1 MTDDALLR
9 RSLDAVRALREQ
21 VGQLRARTEEPIAV
35 VGMGCRFPGGA
46 DSPDRFWDLL
56 RAGRDGTMD
65 VPADRWPADHW
76 YSPDRSTPG
85 TSYTRRGGFLAEG
98 VHAFDASFF
107 GVTDAEAH
115 EMDPQ
120 HRLLL
125 EASWQALE
133 HAGLLSGTRAEQRVG
148 VFVGISGS
156 ENALRPRPLR
166 DTGPYTATGSA
177 ISVAAGRVAHTLGLR
192 GPTLAVDTACSSSLL
207 AVHLAVESLRRGECT
222 AAVAGGVSAMM
233 SPAVMVALSR
243 MEALA
248 EDGHCK
254 VFDAAADG
262 YARAEGCGM
271 VALMRAGDAA
281 AVRAP
286 VLALIRGSAVN
297 HDGRTSGLTVP
308 NGRAQR
314 ELITQALKTARTAP
328 HDVDYLEAHG
338 TGTPLG
344 DPIEVRAAADV
355 LCAGRPAGA
364 PLRIGAVKSNVGHLE
379 AAAGVAGLIKT
390 VLALRHGE
398 IPGNLHLRTPNPR
411 LGVERLP
418 VVLNDRTT
426 SWPDHPDGRPR
437 TAGVS
442 SFGFSGTNVHVVL
455 AEPPAT
461 PARESGPERPAHVL
475 ALSARDPE
483 GLRAAAARLGDW
495 LARHPDAPL
504 ADVCHTTTA
513 RRAHFAHRAAFVTAS
528 RGDLTA
534 RLAGLAAGEVREA
547 SGGGRRLSAS
557 DAVGARDRAPARP
570 VAFLLDATADRAD
583 HIVAALH
590 PTHPGFRAHYDACA
604 AELATAAGAAPDAPG
619 CPGTGLAADVRTV
632 ACQVALVRTLTDWG
646 VVPGAVAG
654 GNAPGDL
661 AAGLLADALGGRDAG
676 LLLGARYTAAP
687 TAATLPRRAP
697 ALRLLHG
704 PQAGEVTADQAADP
718 AFWSRPGTGTS
729 PRAAAG
735 ALAPHGYDTLVHI
748 GGTPAQDDPDG
759 IRRLPGHDIWRELL
773 DSLAQRHLAGDD
785 VDWAAFDDGYDRA
798 RLDLP
803 GQTFRRRAYG
813 TTPAGP
819 DTPAAPGTGA
829 PVGTLGLRA
838 VPSPLEQR
846 QFTALVSR
854 ALLPEVADTAGVVHI
869 GYYQDMLASA
879 TRTGDGLRLSGV
891 TFEQALTL
899 SGSRE
904 RALHLVVGP
913 PEGDGWSTFSVH
925 SRAVDPPDPTTAT
938 ATATAA
944 GDPASAAV
952 EPALWRR
959 HAGGRVRSGPTGQ
972 DPATGPES
980 RGPEPLTEQTRADI
994 MRRCAVRID
1003 GAEFYRRL
1011 SERGV
1016 PYGPSVEWVTEVW
1029 LGDGEVLARLRAPS
1043 PAETDGGPGRPAPEL
1058 PVPPGVLD
1066 ACAPLYALAA
1076 EGDLHERDLYMVA
1089 GFGEAGFDA
1098 PADGPLW
1105 CHVRLTAPATRDTLV
1120 GDHVLC
1126 AEDGRTV
1133 GWARATE
1140 IRVIGAGGPTPDAPL
1155 TDAAADATRARW
1167 RGPAGHAALRSRLAR
1182 MVGELLHLPPD
1193 DVPFAESL
1201 ADAGLDSLAALE
1213 LRRLVQ
1219 TEAAVDLPADL
1230 LIAGPTLAEIL
1241 DRVTAS
1247 VEGHTATAPRRAYD
1261 TDSARWLPA
1270 TPRDDRAVRLF
1281 CLPYG
1286 GRGASLYRDW
1296 AVAADSGLDVC
1307 PIQLPGREE
1316 RGDERP
1322 LDAVEEAVEAV
1333 AQAVEPYVDRP
1344 FALYG
1349 HSMGALLAYRLAHRL
1364 GPKYGES
1371 LRHLF
1376 VSAFSAPT
1384 GRENPLGARLRSATR
1399 SLGFTGMPDHEDLM
1413 RLRRA
1418 EPERYLDA
1426 LREELGD
1433 DLAGM
1438 AEVALDGAGYAD
1450 LRIVESYRHD
1460 LTEPLL
1466 DVPVTAFHGAADPV
1480 VSEAEARAWQTLTGG
1495 AFELLV
1501 LPGDHYF
1508 VHGDQSGPRVLA
1520 ELTQRLRLPHGSRG
1534 SRGPHGPHGP
1544 HGPTPS

>member
-35 VGMGCRFPGGA
+35 VGLGCRFPGGA
-46 DSPDRFWDLL
+46 DSPERYWDLL
-56 RAGRDGTMD
+56 REGRDGITD
-65 VPADRWPADHW
+65 VPADRWPDDRW
-76 YSPDRSTPG
+76 YSPDRTTPG
-85 TSYTRRGGFLAEG
+85 TSYTRRGGFLTEG
-98 VHAFDASFF
+98 AHAFDASFF
-107 GVTDAEAH
+107 GIPDAEAR
-115 EMDPQ
+115 ELDPQ

-133 HAGLLSGTRAEQRVG
+133 HAGLVSGTRAEQRVG

-192 GPTLAVDTACSSSLL
+192 GPALAVDTACSSSLL
-207 AVHLAVESLRRGECT
+207 AVHLAVESLRRGECA

-243 MEALA
+243 MEALS
-248 EDGHCK
+248 EDGRCK
-254 VFDAAADG
+254 VFDVAADG

-286 VLALIRGSAVN
+286 VLALITGSAVN

-314 ELITQALKTARTAP
+314 ELITEALRTARTDP
-328 HDVDYLEAHG
+328 QDVDYLEAHG

-355 LCAGRPAGA
+355 LCAGRTAVT

-390 VLALRHGE
+390 VLALRHRE

-418 VVLNDRTT
+418 VVLNDRT
-426 SWPDHPDGRPR
+426 SPWPDHADGRAR

-455 AEPPAT
+455 TEPAAAPRRA
-461 PARESGPERPAHVL
+461 SGPDRPAHVL

-483 GLRAAAARLGDW
+483 GLRDAAARLGDW
-495 LARHPDAPL
+495 LAHHPEATL

-513 RRAHFAHRAAFVTAS
+513 RRAHFAHRAALVTAS
-528 RGDLTA
+528 RDELAG
-534 RLAGLAAGEVREA
+534 RLAALAAGGAPEMA
-547 SGGGRRLSAS
+547 SGGRQLSAS
-557 DAVGARDRAPARP
+557 DAVGARDRAPTRP
-570 VAFLLDATADRAD
+570 VAFLLDADADRAANV
-583 HIVAALH
+583 VAALH
-590 PTHPGFRAHYDACA
+590 PTHPGFRAHYDECA
-604 AELATAAGAAPDAPG
+604 AELATAAGADPAAAAASG
-619 CPGTGLAADVRTV
+619 HLSSTLEADVLTV
-632 ACQVALVRTLTDWG
+632 ACQVALVRTLADWG
-646 VVPGAVAG
+646 LAPGAVAA

-661 AAGLLADALGGRDAG
+661 AAGLLGGALGVREAG
-676 LLLGARYTAAP
+676 SLLGARHTAAP
-687 TAATLPRRAP
+687 APTALPRRAP

-704 PQAGEVTADQAADP
+704 PDATEVTADQVADP
-718 AFWSRPGTGTS
+718 AFWTRTATGTS
-729 PRAAAG
+729 ARAAAG
-735 ALAPHGYDTLVHI
+735 ALTVHGYDTLIHI
-748 GGTPAQDDPDG
+748 GGAAAAEDPSG
-759 IRRLPGHDIWRELL
+759 VWRLPGDDIWRELL
-773 DSLAQRHLAGDD
+773 DGLAHRHIQGDE
-785 VDWAAFDDGYDRA
+785 VDWSAFDDGYDRT

-803 GQTFRRRAYG
+803 GQVFRRRAYR
-813 TTPAGP
+813 TAAAEP
-819 DTPAAPGTGA
+819 DTPAVPGTGA

-838 VPSPLEQR
+838 LPSPLEQR
-846 QFTALVSR
+846 QFTATVSR
-854 ALLPEVADTAGVVHI
+854 ALLPEVADTAGVVHV
-869 GYYQDMLASA
+869 GYHQDMLASVA
-879 TRTGDGLRLSGV
+879 PADGGLRLSDV

-899 SGSRE
+899 SGTRE
-904 RALHLVVGP
+904 RAVHLVVGP
-913 PEGDGWSTFSVH
+913 PDGDGWSAFSVH
-925 SRAVDPPDPTTAT
+925 SRAIDEPAT
-938 ATATAA
+938 A
-944 GDPASAAV
+944 D
-952 EPALWRR
+952 EPGSWRR
-959 HAGGRVRSGPTGQ
+959 HAGGRVRTGPTAE
-972 DPATGPES
+972 DTAAA
-980 RGPEPLTEQTRADI
+980 PEPLTEQARAAI
-994 MRRCAVRID
+994 KERCAVRID
-1003 GAEFYRRL
+1003 GADFYRRL

-1016 PYGPSVEWVTEVW
+1016 PYGPSVEWVTEAW
-1029 LGDGEVLARLRAPS
+1029 LGDGEILARLRAPS
-1043 PAETDGGPGRPAPEL
+1043 GEETHGGPGRPAPEL

-1076 EGDLHERDLYMVA
+1076 ERDLHERDLFMVA
-1089 GFGEAGFDA
+1089 GLGEAGFGA
-1098 PADGPLW
+1098 RTDGPLW
-1105 CHVRLTAPATRDTLV
+1105 CHVRLTAPATRQSLV
-1120 GDHVLC
+1120 GDHLLG

-1140 IRVIGAGGPTPDAPL
+1140 IRVIGSGGPAPDAPP
-1155 TDAAADATRARW
+1155 TDATRARW

-1182 MVGELLHLPPD
+1182 MVGELLQLPPE
-1193 DVPFAESL
+1193 DVPFSL
-1201 ADAGLDSLAALE
+1201 PLSETGLDSLAALE
-1213 LRRLVQ
+1213 LRRRVRA
-1219 TEAAVDLPADL
+1219 EAAVDLPVDL
-1230 LIAGPTLAEIL
+1230 LIAGPTLDEVL

-1247 VEGHTATAPRRAYD
+1247 VEGHPVSETRRPYD

-1270 TPRDDRAVRLF
+1270 APRDDCAVRVF

-1286 GRGASLYRDW
+1286 GRGASLYRGW
-1296 AVAADSGLDVC
+1296 AAAADPAIDVC
-1307 PIQLPGREE
+1307 PVQLPGREE

-1322 LDAVEEAVEAV
+1322 LDTVEEAVEAV
-1333 AQAVEPYVDRP
+1333 AQAIEPYLDRP

-1349 HSMGALLAYRLAHRL
+1349 HSMGALLAFRLAHRL
-1364 GPKYGES
+1364 EGKYSES

-1384 GRENPLGARLRSATR
+1384 GRENPLGARLRSVTR
-1399 SLGFTGMPDHEDLM
+1399 GLGFTGMPDHEDLM

-1418 EPERYLDA
+1418 EPERYRDA
-1426 LREELGD
+1426 LRTELGE

-1460 LTEPLL
+1460 LTEPPLHL
-1466 DVPVTAFHGAADPV
+1466 PVTAFHGTADPV
-1480 VSEAEARAWQTLTGG
+1480 VREPDARAWRTLTTGD
-1495 AFELLV
+1495 FELLV

-1508 VHGDQSGPRVLA
+1508 VHGDQSGPRVLT
-1520 ELTQRLRLPHGSRG
+1520 ELTHRLRA
-1534 SRGPHGPHGP
+1534 P
-1544 HGPTPS
+1544 HGPTRS

>member
-46 DSPDRFWDLL
+46 DSPERFWDLL
-56 RAGRDGTMD
+56 RAGRDGIVD
-65 VPADRWPADHW
+65 VPDDRWPADRW
-76 YSPDRSTPG
+76 YSPDRNTPG
-85 TSYTRRGGFLAEG
+85 TAYTRRGGFLTEG
-98 VHAFDASFF
+98 AHAFDASFF
-107 GVTDAEAH
+107 GISDAEAR

-156 ENALRPRPLR
+156 ENALRPRSLR
-166 DTGPYTATGSA
+166 DAGPYTATGSA

-207 AVHLAVESLRRGECT
+207 AVHLAVESLRRGECA

-271 VALMRAGDAA
+271 IALMRAGDAA

-314 ELITQALKTARTAP
+314 ELITQALKTARTEP
-328 HDVDYLEAHG
+328 HEVDYLEAHG

-355 LCAGRPAGA
+355 LCSGRTAEA

-411 LGVERLP
+411 LGIERLP
-418 VVLNDRTT
+418 VVLNDRT
-426 SWPDHPDGRPR
+426 SPWPGHPDGQPR
-437 TAGVS
+437 TASVS

-455 AEPPAT
+455 TEPPTT
-461 PARESGPERPAHVL
+461 PPRQTGPERPAHVL
-475 ALSARDPE
+475 ALSARDPQ
-483 GLRAAAARLGDW
+483 GLRDAAARLGDW
-495 LARHPDAPL
+495 LARHPEAPL

-513 RRAHFAHRAAFVTAS
+513 RRAHFAHRAALVTAS
-528 RGDLTA
+528 RGELTDWLTA
-534 RLAGLAAGEVREA
+534 LAAGDVPEA
-547 SGGGRRLSAS
+547 ADGGRQLSAS

-570 VAFLLDATADRAD
+570 VAFLLDATADRAAR
-583 HIVAALH
+583 IIAALH
-590 PTHPGFRAHYDACA
+590 PTHPGFRAHYDECA
-604 AELATAAGAAPDAPG
+604 TELATAAGATPVVPEHPG
-619 CPGTGLAADVRTV
+619 SALAADVGTV
-632 ACQVALVRTLTDWG
+632 ACQVALVRTLADWG
-646 VVPGAVAG
+646 LVPGAVAAG
-654 GNAPGDL
+654 KAPGDL
-661 AAGLLADALGGRDAG
+661 AAGLLGEALDVRDAG
-676 LLLGARYTAAP
+676 LLLGARHTTAP
-687 TAATLPRRAP
+687 TPATLPRRAP

-704 PQAGEVTADQAADP
+704 QQATEVSADQAADP
-718 AFWSRPGTGTS
+718 AFWSRTGTGTS

-748 GGTPAQDDPDG
+748 GGAPAPGDPDG
-759 IRRLPGHDIWRELL
+759 VRRLPGHDIWRELL
-773 DSLAQRHLAGDD
+773 DGLAQRHLAGEE
-785 VDWAAFDDGYDRA
+785 VDWSAFDDGYDRT

-803 GQTFRRRAYG
+803 GQAFRRRAYD
-813 TTPAGP
+813 TTPAEP
-819 DTPAAPGTGA
+819 DTSAVPGTGA
-829 PVGTLGLRA
+829 PVGTLGLRT

-846 QFTALVSR
+846 QFTTTVSR
-854 ALLPEVADTAGVVHI
+854 TLLPEVADTAGVVHV

-879 TRTGDGLRLSGV
+879 VRTGDGLRLSGV

-899 SGSRE
+899 PGTRE
-904 RALHLVVGP
+904 RALHLVIDP
-913 PEGDGWSTFSVH
+913 SDGDGWSAFSVH
-925 SRAVDPPDPTTAT
+925 SRATD
-938 ATATAA
+938 
-944 GDPASAAV
+944 
-952 EPALWRR
+952 EPAGWRR
-959 HAGGRVRSGPTGQ
+959 HAGGRVRPGPTAE
-972 DPATGPES
+972 DPAAGT
-980 RGPEPLTEQTRADI
+980 EPLTEQARAAI
-994 MRRCAVRID
+994 TERCAERID

-1016 PYGPSVEWVTEVW
+1016 PYGPSVEWVTEAW
-1029 LGDGEVLARLRAPS
+1029 LGDGEILARLRAPS
-1043 PAETDGGPGRPAPEL
+1043 TVETQGGPGRPAPEL

-1076 EGDLHERDLYMVA
+1076 EEHLNERDLFMVA
-1089 GFGEAGFDA
+1089 GLGEAGFGA

-1105 CHVRLTAPATRDTLV
+1105 CHIRLTVPATRHSLV

-1126 AEDGRTV
+1126 AEDGRVV

-1140 IRVIGAGGPTPDAPL
+1140 IRVISAGDPTPDTPL

-1167 RGPAGHAALRSRLAR
+1167 RGPAGRAALRSRLAR

-1193 DVPFAESL
+1193 DVPFTQPLS
-1201 ADAGLDSLAALE
+1201 DAGLDSLAALE
-1213 LRRLVQ
+1213 LRQRVQ
-1219 TEAAVDLPADL
+1219 TETAVGLPADL
-1230 LIAGPTLAEIL
+1230 LIAGPTLDEIV

-1247 VEGHTATAPRRAYD
+1247 AEGHTVTALRRPYD

-1270 TPRDDRAVRLF
+1270 TPRDDCAARVF

-1296 AVAADSGLDVC
+1296 AAAADPEIDVC
-1307 PIQLPGREE
+1307 PVQLPGREE

-1322 LDAVEEAVEAV
+1322 LDAAEEAVEAV
-1333 AQAVEPYVDRP
+1333 AQAIEPYLDRP
-1344 FALYG
+1344 FAFYG
-1349 HSMGALLAYRLAHRL
+1349 HSMGALLAFRLAHRL

-1384 GRENPLGARLRSATR
+1384 GRENPLGARLRSVTR
-1399 SLGFTGMPDHEDLM
+1399 SLGFTGMPDHKDLM

-1426 LREELGD
+1426 LRTELGD

-1450 LRIVESYRHD
+1450 LRIVENYRHD

-1466 DVPVTAFHGAADPV
+1466 DLPVTVFNGAADPV
-1480 VSEAEARAWQTLTGG
+1480 VSEPDARDWQTLTTG
-1495 AFELLV
+1495 AFELLI

-1520 ELTQRLRLPHGSRG
+1520 ELTHRLRTS
-1534 SRGPHGPHGP
+1534 
-1544 HGPTPS
+1544 HGPTRS